1 MTGFDELI
9 VKKSPDLNIGNDNS
23 IVSKNEVELSTDID
37 SDKCLAEQTYDVQA
51 KIKEENASHNK
62 NRKSKGPKTLD
73 LIDILKNNIIELF
86 VDQIGEAYAA
96 IRINDHIES
105 ISVNSIKFR
114 EWIIKAHYNFEK
126 HMRDSDLENT
136 KPNSILA
143 NEEAA
148 KIQTIIKLEAE
159 EQQIERRLEIR
170 VAGNVDSDADA
181 NEDSNII
188 YYDLCNR
195 DGEIIKVTNN
205 GWEIIKHG
213 CQAETNSDATIV
225 FKHYRNQ
232 LPQVMPNRGY
242 EANVFAQFLSLTN
255 LPADDVENRILA
267 EVYIISLF
275 FPPDISKPI
284 LIPHGQQGSAKSTF
298 QEFIKDLVDPSG
310 ALTLAFQKVLQR

>member
-1 MTGFDELI
+1 
-9 VKKSPDLNIGNDNS
+9 
-23 IVSKNEVELSTDID
+23 
-37 SDKCLAEQTYDVQA
+37 
-51 KIKEENASHNK
+51 
-62 NRKSKGPKTLD
+62 
-73 LIDILKNNIIELF
+73 
-86 VDQIGEAYAA
+86 
-96 IRINDHIES
+96 
-105 ISVNSIKFR
+105 
-114 EWIIKAHYNFEK
+114 
-126 HMRDSDLENT
+126 MRRLR
-136 KPNSILA
+136 
-143 NEEAA
+143 

-310 ALTLAFQKVLQR
+310 ALTLAFPKSVAEIVQQLSHNYVAYYDNVSSLPQWISDVLCRAVTGSGFSKRMLYTDDDDFIYKFKRCVGFNGINIAATKPDLLERALILELKRISDDKRRELKQLWKQYGMIKPQLLGFIFDIIVKVLNRLKDSLI

>member
-1 MTGFDELI
+1 MTAFDELI
-9 VKKSPDLNIGNDNS
+9 GKKSPDPNIGNGNS
-23 IVSKNEVELSTDID
+23 IVSKNEVELPADID
-37 SDKCLAEQTYDVQA
+37 TDKYLDEQTYDVEGG
-51 KIKEENASHNK
+51 IREESTSHNNK
-62 NRKSKGPKTLD
+62 KSKGPKTLD
-73 LIDILKNNIIELF
+73 LIDMLKNNIIELF

-96 IRINDHIES
+96 IRINDHIDS
-105 ISVNSIKFR
+105 IPINSAKFR
-114 EWIIKAHYNFEK
+114 DWIIKVHYDFEK
-126 HMRDSDLENT
+126 HLRDSDLENT
-136 KPNSILA
+136 KPNSILS

-159 EQQIERRLEIR
+159 EQHNERRLEIR

-181 NEDSNII
+181 DDDSNIV
-188 YYDLCNR
+188 YYDLCNK
-195 DGEIIKVTNN
+195 DGEIIKVTKN

-232 LPQVMPNRGY
+232 LPPTMPTRGY

-284 LIPHGQQGSAKSTF
+284 LIPHGEQGSAKSTTPHVI
-298 QEFIKDLVDPSG
+298 Q
-310 ALTLAFQKVLQR
+310 